1 MANDEQGSDTRE
13 VRMVVDAAERRLRFR
28 EQVWKLIARKTAR
41 GPADVLRAEVEVIG
55 ASLGLTEEE
64 SCGEFLG
71 LRGILWDVRGGDLL
85 AKMIPSARGEDPPR
99 NWFAFAD
106 VYLL

>member
-1 MANDEQGSDTRE
+1 MANGEQGSDTRE

-28 EQVWKLIARKTAR
+28 EKVWKLIAKKTTR

-55 ASLGLTEEE
+55 ASLGLVEEE
-64 SCGEFLG
+64 ACSEFLG

-85 AKMIPSARGEDPPR
+85 ARMIPSAKGEAPPR
-99 NWFAFAD
+99 NWFAFTD